1 MRLNY
6 HEFVPGQAEDVPP
19 ALSLF
24 LLSPIMGELLSG
36 SAPPAEF
43 STPFGFTVM
52 TLLYARADE
61 NVTITI

>member
-1 MRLNY
+1 
-6 HEFVPGQAEDVPP
+6 
-19 ALSLF
+19 
-24 LLSPIMGELLSG
+24 MGEFLSG

>member
-6 HEFVPGQAEDVPP
+6 LELSQVKRRIPP